1 MGERTSG
8 SESRRS
14 AGLLSHAG
22 WISLICRW
30 TAVSDSPASLTAD
43 RISFLETTHFLCPVL
58 KLATVLN
65 VSSDLVCAANVFAL
79 LHRAL
84 RVLFMV

>member
-8 SESRRS
+8 RESRRW
-14 AGLLSHAG
+14 AGLLSHAC

-30 TAVSDSPASLTAD
+30 TAVSDSPASLAAD
-43 RISFLETTHFLCPVL
+43 LISFLETTNFLCPVL

-65 VSSDLVCAANVFAL
+65 VNSDLVCAANVFVL

>member
-8 SESRRS
+8 SESRHW
-14 AGLLSHAG
+14 AGLLSHAC
-22 WISLICRW
+22 WISLIRRW
-30 TAVSDSPASLTAD
+30 TAVSDSPASLTTD
-43 RISFLETTHFLCPVL
+43 LISFLESTIFLCPVL

-65 VSSDLVCAANVFAL
+65 VNSDLVCAANVFAL

-84 RVLFMV
+84 RVLFMM